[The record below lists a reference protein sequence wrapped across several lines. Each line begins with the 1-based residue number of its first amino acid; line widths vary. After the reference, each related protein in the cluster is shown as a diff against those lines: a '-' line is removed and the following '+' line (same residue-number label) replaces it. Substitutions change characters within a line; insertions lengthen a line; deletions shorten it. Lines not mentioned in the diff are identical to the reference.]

1 METASE
7 RPEIRAKRLRRM
19 AKRRGLEIR
28 RAQTRDPRDIE
39 YERWMIIDSY
49 RNAVVAGTDLDGRPN
64 MTLDEVETWL
74 LNQVSPH
81 PLKWSPSHGDRT
93 D

>member
-1 METASE
+1 
-7 RPEIRAKRLRRM
+7 
-19 AKRRGLEIR
+19 
-28 RAQTRDPRDIE
+28 
-39 YERWMIIDSY
+39 MIIDSY

-64 MTLDEVETWL
+64 MTLDEVEIWL